1 MTTIMLKASDLA
13 RKSGFID
20 GDAVAFMVERLEDS
34 GAIPGI
40 EARVRAFDAPRDV
53 LDKEGY
59 PGHTGDHKILVALVR
74 RHLAPLL
81 PGVEILDYFSAHNPV
96 RCGAEHADLCAAS
109 RVSVTLGRE
118 DLIHALDALE
128 AAPCEAAP
136 SP

>member
-20 GDAVAFMVERLEDS
+20 GDAVALMVERLEDS

-40 EARVRAFDAPRDV
+40 EERVEALDAPRDV
-53 LDKEGY
+53 LDEEGY

-96 RCGAEHADLCAAS
+96 RCGAEHSAFCAAS
-109 RVSVTLGRE
+109 GVCVTLGPE
-118 DLIHALDALE
+118 ELVQTLEELE
-128 AAPCEAAP
+128 AAPGEATP